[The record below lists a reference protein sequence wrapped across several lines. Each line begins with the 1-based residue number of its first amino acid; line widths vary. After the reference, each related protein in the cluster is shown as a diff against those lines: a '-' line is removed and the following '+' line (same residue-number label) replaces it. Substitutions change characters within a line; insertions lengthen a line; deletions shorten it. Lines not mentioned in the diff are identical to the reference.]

1 MREVV
6 ICTPP
11 TAIGRFMGG
20 LSTVRPDDLL
30 AGTIAAVVEQSGLDP
45 VHVDDVFMGC
55 RQAGED
61 NRNVAGW
68 LRCSPVFRS
77 LCRV

>member
-6 ICTPP
+6 ICTPRR

-30 AGTIAAVVEQSGLDP
+30 AQTLAAVIGLSDIFEAFLNLLDFT
-45 VHVDDVFMGC
+45 V
-55 RQAGED
+55 GEC
-61 NRNVAGW
+61 VI
-68 LRCSPVFRS
+68 LRAYRRERPTP
-77 LCRV
+77 